1 MQKQCPPCPKGETG
15 ADKRASAGYCSAA
28 AAAAAAAGDCCPA
41 ARALFLD
48 NTQCDLRLATT
59 ESLAWALY
67 L

>member
-15 ADKRASAGYCSAA
+15 ADKRASAGYCS
-28 AAAAAAAGDCCPA
+28 AAAAAAGDCCPA